1 MSDASCRSDW
11 MEAHRLRFFVVPL
24 LTVAALVGM
33 GVPALPLVAAL
44 EPTLN
49 LPVDAATYLGG
60 SNTDQST
67 AVDVAPDGTV
77 VLAGTMPGYQPATP
91 AATILPGGGNG
102 TIVRL
107 NRTGNTVLSITRIGS
122 DVADM
127 EVDSTGR
134 IAVCGSFGVALLN
147 ATASAVLWNDNPGS
161 ASRCAIGTDGTTAAL
176 VSGTVHIYA
185 ADGSV
190 IGTWHVGGTQQA
202 DIALDAATRQVFA
215 TGYTQKTPNL
225 QVAFIR
231 AWSYASRTPTWTG
244 YDFSASEVTSANLG
258 SDTRG
263 RLITIGRDGKL
274 YFAGSINGGTGASIF
289 ARHPDDIARNASD
302 RTVQTDNYNRPTQ
315 VGSISM
321 TWYGRYNPTSGA
333 LELGQSLLTRLSS
346 GNGNSITVN
355 GLMADETGR
364 LFLAGSSA
372 CCGDQRN
379 DRQVAGQLV
388 GSYEGSE
395 AFFLV
400 VSSTFQQRIV
410 WTPFARGGVSAGN
423 SPAIGVSVRNGV
435 AAVAINL
442 NRENQSTRA
451 LITHNALQANP
462 GGLRTP
468 YLAVWQPGSTS
479 NPTATPTST
488 QVPVL
493 PTATATA
500 TQVPVL
506 PTATPTSTQVPGQPT
521 ATATATQV
529 PGQPTAT
536 ATATQV
542 PGQPTATPLPGQP
555 TVTPTS
561 ILEDRPQIVQVMP
574 AFGFNHRS
582 TELVVQGM
590 NFAPDAQVRL
600 GHRALVTTRINET
613 ALLAIVPAGLAPDT
627 YTVIVRNS
635 GHKESQQT
643 AVYTVLDA
651 DNADYD
657 DLFASSNDLWLDP
670 VPPRANVSVQLGLL
684 VQRTSGKV
692 PLENVTVEF
701 RSDTMDG
708 PLLGTV
714 TVPFLD
720 PYSSIES
727 TTPVTII
734 FPQSGM
740 FTIYA
745 IIDPKD
751 EVAENN
757 EQNNV
762 VGRTIVI
769 ADTHADQVPP
779 RVERTDINGSS
790 NTTVSTRDIMVDIWA
805 SDSASDDSGM
815 EAVHIIEYI
824 YSQGAQQW
832 VPAAQ
837 SGWMPYTTTP
847 ARYPWSLVPLP
858 GMRYLQVRVRDQA
871 QNISVRAVHQL
882 VNYETPIDTI
892 EAGETRIYRYVVAA
906 GQELH
911 VDLEVLSGDADL
923 YVWSANE
930 NKPPW
935 VSNQEGS
942 IDEQV
947 IISVDNVESGVYQ
960 IEVHGYTRTQYRL
973 FFAGQRPAH
982 QEHAPDPRIRSMH
995 QARTSIGAPQEDML
1009 TRKYSILSEA
1019 RPRLTEPVVAV
1030 NNMPDERSGRI
1041 LPITP
1046 LPQAGQAVY
1055 LPLVIR

>member
-1 MSDASCRSDW
+1 MSDASRRSGW

-24 LTVAALVGM
+24 LIVVALVGM
-33 GVPALPLVAAL
+33 GVLALPLVAAL

-67 AVDVAPDGTV
+67 AIDVAPDGTV

-91 AATILPGGGNG
+91 AATVLLGGGNG

-107 NRTGNTVLSITRIGS
+107 NRTGNTVLSVTRIGS

-176 VSGTVHIYA
+176 VSDTVHIYA

-190 IGTWHVGGTQQA
+190 IGTWQVGGTQQA
-202 DIALDAATRQVFA
+202 DIALDTATRQVFA
-215 TGYTQKTPNL
+215 TGYTQKTSNL

-231 AWSYASRTPTWTG
+231 AWSYTSRTPTWTG

-302 RTVQTDNYNRPTQ
+302 RTVQNDNYNRPTQ
-315 VGSISM
+315 VGSVSM

-468 YLAVWQPGSTS
+468 YLAVWQLNSTS
-479 NPTATPTST
+479 NPISTPTST

-493 PTATATA
+493 STATATA

-506 PTATPTSTQVPGQPT
+506 ST

-542 PGQPTATPLPGQP
+542 PGQPTATATTTLVPGQPTATATTTLVPGQPTATAVPGQP

-561 ILEDRPQIVQVMP
+561 TLGDRPQIVQMMP
-574 AFGFNHRS
+574 AFGFNNRS
-582 TELVVQGM
+582 TELVVQGL

-600 GHRALVTTRINET
+600 GNRALITTRINET
-613 ALLAIVPAGLAPDT
+613 ALLAVVPAGLAPDT
-627 YTVIVRNS
+627 YTVIVRNP
-635 GHKESQQT
+635 GNRESQRT
-643 AVYTVLDA
+643 AAYTVLDA
-651 DNADYD
+651 DDADYD

-670 VPPRANVSVQLGLL
+670 APPRANVPVQLGLL
-684 VQRTSGKV
+684 VQRRGGKV

-708 PLLGTV
+708 PLLGTA

-727 TTPVTII
+727 TIPVTII
-734 FPQSGM
+734 FPQSGT

-745 IIDPKD
+745 IIDPED
-751 EVAENN
+751 QVAESND
-757 EQNNV
+757 QNNV
-762 VGRTIVI
+762 VGRTIAV
-769 ADTHADQVPP
+769 ADTHEDQVPP
-779 RVERTDINGSS
+779 RVDRTDINGSS
-790 NTTVSTRDIMVDIWA
+790 NTIVSTRDIMVDIWA
-805 SDSASDDSGM
+805 SDLASDDSGV

-832 VPAAQ
+832 VPVAQ
-837 SGWMPYTTTP
+837 SGWMPYATTP

-858 GMRYLQVRVRDQA
+858 GMHYLQVRVRDQA
-871 QNISVRAVHQL
+871 QNISVRAVNQL
-882 VNYETPIDTI
+882 VNYEVPIDSI
-892 EAGETRIYRYVVAA
+892 EAGETRIYRYVVAE
-906 GQELH
+906 GQEWH
-911 VDLEVLSGDADL
+911 VDLEVQSGDADL
-923 YVWSANE
+923 YVWSSNG
-930 NKPPW
+930 NTPPW

-942 IDEQV
+942 SDEQV
-947 IISVDNVESGVYQ
+947 IISADNVESGVYQ
-960 IEVHGYTRTQYRL
+960 IEVHGYTRAQYRL
-973 FFAGQRPAH
+973 LT
-982 QEHAPDPRIRSMH
+982 RIG
-995 QARTSIGAPQEDML
+995 TPQEGML
-1009 TRKYSILSEA
+1009 AQEYSILSEA

-1030 NNMPDERSGRI
+1030 NNMPDERSGSI
-1041 LPITP
+1041 LPSTP
-1046 LPQAGQAVY
+1046 LPQTGQAVY